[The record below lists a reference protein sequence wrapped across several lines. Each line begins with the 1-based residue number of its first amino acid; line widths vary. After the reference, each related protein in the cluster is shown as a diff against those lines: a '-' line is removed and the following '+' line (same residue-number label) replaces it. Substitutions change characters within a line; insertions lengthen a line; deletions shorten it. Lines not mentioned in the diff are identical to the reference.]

1 MINTCQEPAFAT
13 APGETL
19 LETIDALGMNQVELS
34 QRTGLS
40 KKTINLIIKGSE
52 PITQETALAL
62 EKVLRVPAH
71 FWLNLDSRYREHIAR
86 EEQSRKMEKF
96 VEWARSFPYPE
107 MAKRDFVPQAKDAAS
122 KAGHLLAF
130 FGVSYPESWR
140 SLYGEMNLELS
151 YRKTPKATEKLPALS
166 AWLRKGELMA
176 DVVETR
182 PFNEELFRAS
192 LTEIREMTVL
202 GPKDFAPRI
211 QALCAAAG
219 VIYVLV
225 PELAGLGISGVM
237 RWYHGRPL
245 IQQSLLFKSND
256 HFWFTFFHEAKHVLQ
271 KKKKEIFLEGKN
283 ASHEDQKR
291 EEEANRFSGDLLIPP
306 AEWTKF
312 LQETQVINT
321 ASIRAFATRINIHP
335 GIVTGRLM
343 REELLDY
350 SHPAQHLREK
360 FVWA

>member
-19 LETIDALGMNQVELS
+19 LETIDALGMNQVELAL
-34 QRTGLS
+34 RTGLS
-40 KKTINLIIKGSE
+40 KKTINLIIKGNE

-71 FWLNLDSRYREHIAR
+71 FWLNLDSRYREHLAR
-86 EEQSRKMEKF
+86 EQESRKMEGF
-96 VEWARSFPYPE
+96 ADWAKSFPYAE
-107 MAKRDFVPQAKDAAS
+107 MVKREFVLPTKDAVS

-130 FGVSYPESWR
+130 FGVSHPKRWE
-140 SLYGEMNLELS
+140 SLYGEMDLELS
-151 YRKTPKATEKLPALS
+151 YRKTPKASEKLPALS
-166 AWLRKGELMA
+166 AWLRKGELLA
-176 DVVETR
+176 DTVETQV
-182 PFNEELFRAS
+182 FNEDLLRAN
-192 LTEIREMTVL
+192 LAEIREMTQL
-202 GPKDFAPRI
+202 DPKDFAPRI
-211 QALCAAAG
+211 QTLCARAG

-271 KKKKEIFLEGKN
+271 KKKKEIFLEGQN

-291 EEEANRFSGDLLIPP
+291 EEDANRFSGDLLIPP
-306 AEWTKF
+306 SEWARF
-312 LQETQVINT
+312 VNETLVINS
-321 ASIRAFATRINIHP
+321 ASIRTFAKRINIHP
-335 GIVTGRLM
+335 GIVVGRLM
-343 REELLDY
+343 RDGVLDY
-350 SHPAQHLREK
+350 SHPAQHLRAK

>member
-1 MINTCQEPAFAT
+1 MNNTCQEPAFAT

-19 LETIDALGMNQVELS
+19 LETIDALGMNQVELA

-40 KKTINLIIKGSE
+40 KKTVNLIIKGNE

-71 FWLNLDSRYREHIAR
+71 FWLNLDSRYREFLAR
-86 EEQSRKMEKF
+86 EQESLKMEGF
-96 VEWARSFPYPE
+96 VEWARSFPYAE
-107 MAKRDFVPQAKDAAS
+107 MAKRGFVPSVKDAAS
-122 KAGHLLAF
+122 KAGQLLAF
-130 FGVSYPESWR
+130 FGVSHPNRWE

-176 DVVETR
+176 DTVETK
-182 PFNEELFRAS
+182 PFSEELFRAN
-192 LTEIREMTVL
+192 LAKIREMTVL
-202 GPKDFAPRI
+202 EPKEFAPRI
-211 QALCAAAG
+211 QALCAEAG

-271 KKKKEIFLEGKN
+271 KKKKEIFLEGQN

-291 EEEANRFSGDLLIPP
+291 EEESNRFAGDLLIPP
-306 AEWTKF
+306 PEWDHF
-312 LQETQVINT
+312 VQETPVINS
-321 ASIRAFATRINIHP
+321 ASIRVFAKRINVHP
-335 GIVTGRLM
+335 GIVVGRLM
-343 REELLDY
+343 RDGALDY
-350 SHPAQHLREK
+350 SHPAQHLRAK